1 MKSYKVILLNAEK
14 GYKLYNKAYNSI
26 CAAVQ
31 LPIDSDLSVW
41 EEITDEEAEKIRQEI
56 EDAQADVVE

>member
-1 MKSYKVILLNAEK
+1 MKVFKSIFLSADK
-14 GYKLYNKAYNSI
+14 GYKLHDKSDNSV

-41 EEITDEEAEKIRQEI
+41 EEITEEEAKLI
-56 EDAQADVVE
+56 EEGTK